1 MAGCDTPYGRVSA
14 AAGRI
19 SPGFNLTT
27 TGKTGIWFRRPR
39 IGKSHKGAHW
49 AEYQA
54 GVVGGAEIATL
65 RPDND
70 LQKGAGD

>member
-1 MAGCDTPYGRVSA
+1 MVASPQRLGGFRRV
-14 AAGRI
+14 
-19 SPGFNLTT
+19 FNLTT